1 MTRMPNTFFKKSK
14 TIANDFLQ
22 SIVFIDDRAYL
33 EANSK
38 DSNEIRMHDFDA
50 LKVTQAFAKK
60 QKICAVYK
68 PETKEDIDNLIE
80 LAKKADIT
88 VLDWQIRIVEE
99 AKEGESEQDA
109 ENDDPRGPH
118 TIRLIKEILSDPL
131 TGSGSLK
138 LILVYTGDL
147 ALQDITDTIFEELQ
161 KEKILELAKDNCK
174 IFTKNVKILV
184 IAKPSEEKDG
194 QGKFKHNP
202 ELNERIVKYE
212 DLPDFVLNE
221 FTLMTNGL
229 LSNFVLQS
237 LNILRRNTFRLIKIY
252 NTQLDPAF
260 AIHRLLLP
268 NPDDSKEQM
277 VELFSDSV
285 NGLLNYNN
293 AGEILAIK
301 EIENW
306 TNENLT
312 LNYTVPISGKNIR
325 IDNNFV
331 NKLLDSGVDTSLKE
345 YWAANNFG
353 ELSSNGLSTFTKLI
367 HEKGASFL
375 TPQYGDSNNID
386 CEFSILTH
394 HKSNLKQPSSYPKM
408 SLGTLIKE
416 LSTDG
421 SNAKYFVCIQAKCDS
436 VRLKKERK
444 FLFLPLTKSASSKF
458 QIVVSEDSYTK
469 LQIIKDTYEL
479 KTIKFKPIDEGDSI
493 LAEKQ
498 ESNFV
503 FKSTYNEQYIW
514 ICDLKDLHSQRISSN
529 YAYQLSRIGLDE
541 SEWLRRSS

>member
-1 MTRMPNTFFKKSK
+1 MADKFFEKSK

-33 EANSK
+33 ESNNK

-68 PETKEDIDNLIE
+68 PESKEDIDNLIG

-88 VLDWQIRIVEE
+88 VLDWQIRIIEE

-147 ALQDITDTIFEELQ
+147 ALQDITDTIFDELQ
-161 KEKILELAKDNCK
+161 KEKISELAKDNCK
-174 IFTKNVKILV
+174 ISTKNVKILV
-184 IAKPSEEKDG
+184 IAKPSDDEDG
-194 QGKFKHNP
+194 QSKFKHNP

-212 DLPDFVLNE
+212 DLPDFILNE

-252 NTQLDPAF
+252 NNQLDPAF

-268 NPDDSKEQM
+268 NQDDSKDQM

-285 NGLLNYNN
+285 SGLLNYNN
-293 AGEILAIK
+293 AGEVLAVKEIRDWTNQKLAI
-301 EIENW
+301 
-306 TNENLT
+306 
-312 LNYTVPISGKNIR
+312 NYSATISGKTIKV
-325 IDNNFV
+325 DNNFV
-331 NKLLDSGVDTSLKE
+331 NNLFDSGVETWLKK
-345 YWAANNFG
+345 YWADNNHG
-353 ELSSNGLSTFTKLI
+353 ELSNGAVTNFVKLI
-367 HEKGASFL
+367 EKGSSFL
-375 TPQYGDSNNID
+375 IPEWEDSNNVD

-394 HKSNLKQPSSYPKM
+394 HKSNLKQPSSHPKM
-408 SLGTLIKE
+408 SLGTLIKQ
-416 LSTDG
+416 LPGDG
-421 SNAKYFVCIQAKCDS
+421 CDARYFVCIQAKCDS

-444 FLFLPLTKSASSKF
+444 FLFLPLTKATSSKF
-458 QIVVSEDSYTK
+458 QIVVLEDSYSK
-469 LQIIKDTYEL
+469 LQIVKDTYEL
-479 KTIKFKPIDEGDSI
+479 KTIKFKPNDDGDSI

-498 ESNFV
+498 DSKFV
-503 FKSTYNEQYIW
+503 FKSTYNEDYVW